1 MKFRYM
7 KKMLFLLMG
16 FAAELYSYDS
26 DIHQQLTF
34 LAAKQYS
41 KCAERDNVLYR
52 PSALDVRYL
61 VRANV
66 AQADAGFF
74 SRIFRWN
81 YYSPD
86 LQDQK
91 DVLWLIET
99 RFQGHYRGLL
109 RQIEMGNKTEDR
121 LKAVGRV
128 ISYLQDVTSPP
139 RVVPVFTGRWWR
151 FSFSDRFDR
160 FPVDADAIDERLT
173 DSCAKLTRNPID
185 FESLLSVTANATIL
199 AIKEKILGYPVTW
212 EAFWSFGEEIGDFGE
227 YGIAGN
233 QFGKRSSFRCV
244 GEERCLL
251 LENDPLYQEFALQ
264 RHVEAVQATMKALLI
279 MQNYFE

>member
-1 MKFRYM
+1 M
-7 KKMLFLLMG
+7 KKLLFLLMG
-16 FAAELYSYDS
+16 FAAELHSYDS

-41 KCAERDNVLYR
+41 KCAETQQGLYR

-74 SRIFRWN
+74 SRMFRWN
-81 YYSPD
+81 YYSSNP
-86 LQDQK
+86 QDQK
-91 DVLWLIET
+91 DVLWVIET
-99 RFQGHYRGLL
+99 RFQGHYRSLL
-109 RQIEMGNKTEDR
+109 RQIELGDKAEDR

-160 FPVDADAIDERLT
+160 FPIDADAIDGRLV
-173 DSCAKLTRNPID
+173 DSCNRLGLGSED
-185 FESLLSVTANATIL
+185 FETLLSTTANTTIS
-199 AIKEKILGYPVTW
+199 AIKEKIAGYPVTW
-212 EAFWSFGEEIGDFGE
+212 EAFWSFGEKSGDFGE

-233 QFGKRSSFRCV
+233 QFGKRSSFRCADD
-244 GEERCLL
+244 ERCLL
-251 LENDPLYQEFALQ
+251 LEDDPLYQEFALQ

>member
-1 MKFRYM
+1 M
-7 KKMLFLLMG
+7 KKLLFLLMG
-16 FAAELYSYDS
+16 FAAELHSYDS

-41 KCAERDNVLYR
+41 KCAETQQGLYR

-74 SRIFRWN
+74 SRMFRWN
-81 YYSPD
+81 YYSPES
-86 LQDQK
+86 QDQK
-91 DVLWLIET
+91 DVLWVIET
-99 RFQGHYRGLL
+99 RFQRHYRSLL
-109 RQIEMGNKTEDR
+109 RQIELGNKAEDR

-160 FPVDADAIDERLT
+160 FPVDADAIDERLV
-173 DSCAKLTRNPID
+173 DSCDRLELGSED
-185 FESLLSVTANATIL
+185 FETLLSTTANTTIS
-199 AIKEKILGYPVTW
+199 AIKERIAGYPVTW
-212 EAFWSFGEEIGDFGE
+212 EAFWSFGEKSGDFGE

-233 QFGKRSSFRCV
+233 QFGKRSSFRCADD
-244 GEERCLL
+244 ERCLL
-251 LENDPLYQEFALQ
+251 LEDDPLYQEFALQ

>member
-1 MKFRYM
+1 M
-7 KKMLFLLMG
+7 KKLLFLLVG

-41 KCAERDNVLYR
+41 KCAEVRPGLYR

-74 SRIFRWN
+74 SRLFRWN

-86 LQDQK
+86 PQDQK
-91 DVLWLIET
+91 DVLWVIET
-99 RFQGHYRGLL
+99 RFQGHYRSLL
-109 RQIEMGNKTEDR
+109 RQIELGDKAEDR

-160 FPVDADAIDERLT
+160 FPVDADAIDERLV
-173 DSCAKLTRNPID
+173 DSCDRLGLDLED
-185 FESLLSVTANATIL
+185 FESLLSETANSTVS
-199 AIKEKILGYPVTW
+199 AIKEKISGYPVTW
-212 EAFWSFGEEIGDFGE
+212 EAFWSFGEQPGEFGE

-233 QFGKRSSFRCV
+233 QFGKRSSFRCPD
-244 GEERCLL
+244 EERCLL
-251 LENDPLYQEFALQ
+251 LEDDPLYQEFALQ
-264 RHVEAVQATMKALLI
+264 RHVEAVRATMKALLI

>member
-1 MKFRYM
+1 M
-7 KKMLFLLMG
+7 KKLLFLLMG
-16 FAAELYSYDS
+16 FAAELHSYDS
-26 DIHQQLTF
+26 NIHQQLTF

-41 KCAERDNVLYR
+41 KCAETQQGLYR

-66 AQADAGFF
+66 AQSDAGFF
-74 SRIFRWN
+74 SRMFRWN
-81 YYSPD
+81 YYSPES
-86 LQDQK
+86 QDQK
-91 DVLWLIET
+91 DVLWVIET
-99 RFQGHYRGLL
+99 RFQGHYRSLL
-109 RQIEMGNKTEDR
+109 RQIELGDKAEDR

-160 FPVDADAIDERLT
+160 FPVDPGAIDERLV
-173 DSCAKLTRNPID
+173 DSCETLGLDSED
-185 FESLLSVTANATIL
+185 FETLLSSTANTTIS
-199 AIKEKILGYPVTW
+199 AIKENIAGYPVTW
-212 EAFWSFGEEIGDFGE
+212 EAFWSFGEKSGDFGE

-233 QFGKRSSFRCV
+233 QFGKRSSFRCSDD
-244 GEERCLL
+244 ERCLL
-251 LENDPLYQEFALQ
+251 LEDDPLYQEFALQ

>member
-1 MKFRYM
+1 M
-7 KKMLFLLMG
+7 KKLLFLLMG
-16 FAAELYSYDS
+16 FAAELHSYDS

-41 KCAERDNVLYR
+41 KCAETQEGLYR

-74 SRIFRWN
+74 SRMFRWN
-81 YYSPD
+81 YYSPNP
-86 LQDQK
+86 QDQK
-91 DVLWLIET
+91 DVLWVIET
-99 RFQGHYRGLL
+99 RFQGHYRSLL
-109 RQIEMGNKTEDR
+109 RQVELGDKAEDR

-160 FPVDADAIDERLT
+160 FPVDADAIDERLV
-173 DSCAKLTRNPID
+173 DSCDRLELGSED
-185 FESLLSVTANATIL
+185 FETLLSTTANTTIS
-199 AIKEKILGYPVTW
+199 AIKESIAGYPVTW
-212 EAFWSFGEEIGDFGE
+212 EAFWSFGEKSGDFGE

-233 QFGKRSSFRCV
+233 QFGKRSSFRCADD
-244 GEERCLL
+244 ERCLL
-251 LENDPLYQEFALQ
+251 LEDDPLYQEFALQ

>member
-1 MKFRYM
+1 M
-7 KKMLFLLMG
+7 KKFFIALVF
-16 FAAELYSYDS
+16 FASSSFGYES

-41 KCAERDNVLYR
+41 KCAELDAELYQ

-74 SRIFRWN
+74 SRMFRWS
-81 YYSPD
+81 YYNSSEEE
-86 LQDQK
+86 QR
-91 DVLWLIET
+91 DVLGVIET
-99 RFQGHYRGLL
+99 RFQEHYRSLQ
-109 RQIEMGNKTEDR
+109 RDIELGDRLEIR
-121 LKAVGRV
+121 LKAVGRI
-128 ISYLQDVTSPP
+128 ISYLQDVTSPSK
-139 RVVPVFTGRWWR
+139 VVPVYTGRWWR

-160 FPVDADAIDERLT
+160 FPLDPDAIDERLAG
-173 DSCAKLTRNPID
+173 SCAQTLSQVED
-185 FESLLSVTANATIL
+185 FESLLAKTAGETIQ
-199 AIKEKILGYPVTW
+199 AVKEDIKGYPITW
-212 EAFWSFGEEIGDFGE
+212 EAFWTFSGEEGDFGE

-233 QFGKRSSFRCV
+233 QFGKRSAFRC
-244 GEERCLL
+244 GDSEQCLL

-264 RHVEAVQATMKALLI
+264 RHVDAVEATMQALLI

>member
-1 MKFRYM
+1 M
-7 KKMLFLLMG
+7 KKLLFLLMG
-16 FAAELYSYDS
+16 FAAELHSYDS

-41 KCAERDNVLYR
+41 KCTETQQGLYR

-61 VRANV
+61 VRANA

-74 SRIFRWN
+74 SRMFRWN
-81 YYSPD
+81 YYSPNP
-86 LQDQK
+86 QDQK
-91 DVLWLIET
+91 DVLWVIET
-99 RFQGHYRGLL
+99 RFQGHYRSLL
-109 RQIEMGNKTEDR
+109 RQVELGDKAEDR

-160 FPVDADAIDERLT
+160 FPVDADAIDERLV
-173 DSCAKLTRNPID
+173 DSCDRLELGSED
-185 FESLLSVTANATIL
+185 FETLLSTTANTTIS
-199 AIKEKILGYPVTW
+199 AIKEEIAGYPVTW
-212 EAFWSFGEEIGDFGE
+212 EAFWSFGEQSGDFGE

-233 QFGKRSSFRCV
+233 QFGKRSSFRCADD
-244 GEERCLL
+244 ERCLL
-251 LENDPLYQEFALQ
+251 LEDDPLYQEFALQ

-279 MQNYFE
+279 MRNYFE

>member
-1 MKFRYM
+1 M
-7 KKMLFLLMG
+7 KKLLFLLMG
-16 FAAELYSYDS
+16 FAAELHSYDS

-41 KCAERDNVLYR
+41 KCAETQEGLYR

-74 SRIFRWN
+74 SRMFRWN
-81 YYSPD
+81 YYSPNP
-86 LQDQK
+86 QDQK
-91 DVLWLIET
+91 DVLWVIET
-99 RFQGHYRGLL
+99 RFQGHYRSLL
-109 RQIEMGNKTEDR
+109 RQVELGDKAEDR

-160 FPVDADAIDERLT
+160 FPVDADAIDERLV
-173 DSCAKLTRNPID
+173 DSCDRLELGSED
-185 FESLLSVTANATIL
+185 FETLLSTTANTTIS
-199 AIKEKILGYPVTW
+199 AIKERIAGYPVTW
-212 EAFWSFGEEIGDFGE
+212 EAFWSFGEKSGDFGE

-233 QFGKRSSFRCV
+233 QFGKRSSFRCADD
-244 GEERCLL
+244 ERCLL
-251 LENDPLYQEFALQ
+251 LEDDPLYQEFALQ

>member
-1 MKFRYM
+1 M
-7 KKMLFLLMG
+7 KKLLFLLMG
-16 FAAELYSYDS
+16 FAAELHSYDS

-41 KCAERDNVLYR
+41 KCAETQQGLYR

-74 SRIFRWN
+74 SRMFRWN
-81 YYSPD
+81 YYSPNP
-86 LQDQK
+86 QDQK
-91 DVLWLIET
+91 DVLWVIET
-99 RFQGHYRGLL
+99 RFQGHYRSLL
-109 RQIEMGNKTEDR
+109 RQVELGDKAEDR

-160 FPVDADAIDERLT
+160 FPVDADAIDERLV
-173 DSCAKLTRNPID
+173 DSCDRLELGSED
-185 FESLLSVTANATIL
+185 FETLLSTTANTTIS
-199 AIKEKILGYPVTW
+199 AIKERIAGYPVTW
-212 EAFWSFGEEIGDFGE
+212 EAFWSFGEKSGDFGE

-233 QFGKRSSFRCV
+233 QFGKRSSFRCADD
-244 GEERCLL
+244 ERCLL
-251 LENDPLYQEFALQ
+251 LEDDPLYQEFALQ

>member
-1 MKFRYM
+1 M
-7 KKMLFLLMG
+7 KKLLFLLMG
-16 FAAELYSYDS
+16 FAAELHSYDS

-41 KCAERDNVLYR
+41 KCAETQEGLYR

-74 SRIFRWN
+74 SRMFRWN
-81 YYSPD
+81 YYSPES
-86 LQDQK
+86 QDQK
-91 DVLWLIET
+91 DVLWVIET
-99 RFQGHYRGLL
+99 RFQRHYRSLL
-109 RQIEMGNKTEDR
+109 RQIELGDKAEDR

-160 FPVDADAIDERLT
+160 FPVDPDAIDERLV
-173 DSCAKLTRNPID
+173 DSCETLGLDAED
-185 FESLLSVTANATIL
+185 FETLLSSTANTTIS
-199 AIKEKILGYPVTW
+199 AIKEKIAGYPVTW
-212 EAFWSFGEEIGDFGE
+212 EALWSFGEQSGDFGE

-233 QFGKRSSFRCV
+233 QFGKRSSFRCADD
-244 GEERCLL
+244 ERCLL
-251 LENDPLYQEFALQ
+251 LEDDPLYQEFALQ

>member
-1 MKFRYM
+1 M
-7 KKMLFLLMG
+7 KKLLFLLIG
-16 FAAELYSYDS
+16 FAAELHSYDS

-41 KCAERDNVLYR
+41 KCAETQQGLYR

-74 SRIFRWN
+74 SRMFRWN
-81 YYSPD
+81 YYSSNP
-86 LQDQK
+86 QDQK
-91 DVLWLIET
+91 DVLWVIET
-99 RFQGHYRGLL
+99 RFQGHYRSLL
-109 RQIEMGNKTEDR
+109 RQVELGDKAEDR

-160 FPVDADAIDERLT
+160 FPIDADAIDERLV
-173 DSCAKLTRNPID
+173 DSCNRLGLGSED
-185 FESLLSVTANATIL
+185 FETLLSTTANTTIS
-199 AIKEKILGYPVTW
+199 AIKEKIAGYPVSW
-212 EAFWSFGEEIGDFGE
+212 EAFWSFGQQPGDFGE

-233 QFGKRSSFRCV
+233 QFGKRSSFRCADD
-244 GEERCLL
+244 ERCLL
-251 LENDPLYQEFALQ
+251 LEDDPLYQEFALQ

>member
-1 MKFRYM
+1 M
-7 KKMLFLLMG
+7 KKLLFLLMG

-41 KCAERDNVLYR
+41 KCADTRQGPYR

-74 SRIFRWN
+74 SRMFRWN
-81 YYSPD
+81 YYSPES
-86 LQDQK
+86 QDQK
-91 DVLWLIET
+91 DVLWVIET
-99 RFQGHYRGLL
+99 RFQRHYRSLL
-109 RQIEMGNKTEDR
+109 RQIELGNKAEDR

-160 FPVDADAIDERLT
+160 FPVDPDAIDERLV
-173 DSCAKLTRNPID
+173 DSCETLGLDSED
-185 FESLLSVTANATIL
+185 FETLLSSTANTTIS
-199 AIKEKILGYPVTW
+199 AIKEKIAGYPVTW
-212 EAFWSFGEEIGDFGE
+212 EAFWSFAEKSGDFGE

-233 QFGKRSSFRCV
+233 QFGKRSSFRCA
-244 GEERCLL
+244 EDERCLL
-251 LENDPLYQEFALQ
+251 LEDDPLYQEFALQ

>member
-1 MKFRYM
+1 M
-7 KKMLFLLMG
+7 KKLLFLLMG
-16 FAAELYSYDS
+16 FAAELHSYDS

-41 KCAERDNVLYR
+41 KCAETQQGLYR

-61 VRANV
+61 VRANA

-74 SRIFRWN
+74 SRMFRWN
-81 YYSPD
+81 YYSPES
-86 LQDQK
+86 QDQK
-91 DVLWLIET
+91 DVLWVIET
-99 RFQGHYRGLL
+99 RFQGHYRSLL
-109 RQIEMGNKTEDR
+109 RQIELGDKAEDR

-160 FPVDADAIDERLT
+160 FPVDPGAIDERLV
-173 DSCAKLTRNPID
+173 DSCETLGLDSED
-185 FESLLSVTANATIL
+185 FETLLSSTANTTIS
-199 AIKEKILGYPVTW
+199 AIKENIAGYPVTW
-212 EAFWSFGEEIGDFGE
+212 EAFWSFGEKSGDFGE

-233 QFGKRSSFRCV
+233 QFGKRSSFRCDD
-244 GEERCLL
+244 ERCLL
-251 LENDPLYQEFALQ
+251 LEDDPLYQEFALQ

>member
-1 MKFRYM
+1 M
-7 KKMLFLLMG
+7 KKLLFLLMG
-16 FAAELYSYDS
+16 FAAELHSYDS

-41 KCAERDNVLYR
+41 KCAETQEGLYR

-74 SRIFRWN
+74 SRMFRWN
-81 YYSPD
+81 YYTSNP
-86 LQDQK
+86 QDQK
-91 DVLWLIET
+91 DVLWVIET
-99 RFQGHYRGLL
+99 RFQRHYRSLL
-109 RQIEMGNKTEDR
+109 RQIELGDKAEDR

-160 FPVDADAIDERLT
+160 FPVDADAIDERLV
-173 DSCAKLTRNPID
+173 DSCETLGLGSED
-185 FESLLSVTANATIL
+185 FEILLSTTANTTIS
-199 AIKEKILGYPVTW
+199 AIKEKIAGYPVTW
-212 EAFWSFGEEIGDFGE
+212 EAFWSFGEKSGDFGE

-233 QFGKRSSFRCV
+233 QFGKRSSFRCADD
-244 GEERCLL
+244 ERCLL
-251 LENDPLYQEFALQ
+251 LEDDPLYQEFALQ

>member
-1 MKFRYM
+1 M
-7 KKMLFLLMG
+7 KKLLFLLMG
-16 FAAELYSYDS
+16 FAAELHSYDS

-41 KCAERDNVLYR
+41 KCAETQQGLYR

-74 SRIFRWN
+74 SRMFRWN
-81 YYSPD
+81 YYSPNP
-86 LQDQK
+86 QDQK
-91 DVLWLIET
+91 DVLWVIET
-99 RFQGHYRGLL
+99 RFQGHYRSLL
-109 RQIEMGNKTEDR
+109 RQVELGDKAEDR

-160 FPVDADAIDERLT
+160 FPVDADAIDERLV
-173 DSCAKLTRNPID
+173 DSCDRLELGSED
-185 FESLLSVTANATIL
+185 FETLLSTTANTTIS
-199 AIKEKILGYPVTW
+199 AIKERIAGYPVTW
-212 EAFWSFGEEIGDFGE
+212 EAFWSFGEKSGDFGE

-233 QFGKRSSFRCV
+233 QFGKRSSFRCSDD
-244 GEERCLL
+244 ERCLL
-251 LENDPLYQEFALQ
+251 LEDDPLYQEFALQ

>member
-1 MKFRYM
+1 M
-7 KKMLFLLMG
+7 KKLLFLLMG
-16 FAAELYSYDS
+16 FAAELHSYDS

-41 KCAERDNVLYR
+41 KCAETQQGLYR

-66 AQADAGFF
+66 AQADSGFF
-74 SRIFRWN
+74 SRMFRWN
-81 YYSPD
+81 YYSPES
-86 LQDQK
+86 QDQK
-91 DVLWLIET
+91 DVLWVIET
-99 RFQGHYRGLL
+99 RFQGHYRSLL
-109 RQIEMGNKTEDR
+109 RQIELGDKAEDR

-160 FPVDADAIDERLT
+160 FPVDPGAIDERLV
-173 DSCAKLTRNPID
+173 DSCETLGLDSED
-185 FESLLSVTANATIL
+185 FENLLSSTANTTIS
-199 AIKEKILGYPVTW
+199 AIKEKIVGYPVTW
-212 EAFWSFGEEIGDFGE
+212 EAFWSFGEKSGDFGE

-233 QFGKRSSFRCV
+233 QFGKRSSFRCADD
-244 GEERCLL
+244 ERCLL
-251 LENDPLYQEFALQ
+251 LEDDPLYQEFALQ

>member
-1 MKFRYM
+1 M
-7 KKMLFLLMG
+7 KKLLFLLMG
-16 FAAELYSYDS
+16 FAAELHSYDS

-41 KCAERDNVLYR
+41 KCAETQQGLYR

-74 SRIFRWN
+74 SRMFRWN
-81 YYSPD
+81 YYSPNP
-86 LQDQK
+86 QDQK
-91 DVLWLIET
+91 DVLWVIET
-99 RFQGHYRGLL
+99 RFQGHYRSLL
-109 RQIEMGNKTEDR
+109 RQVELGDKAEDR

-160 FPVDADAIDERLT
+160 FPVDADAIDERLVN
-173 DSCAKLTRNPID
+173 SCDRLELGSED
-185 FESLLSVTANATIL
+185 FETLLSTTANTTIS
-199 AIKEKILGYPVTW
+199 AIKEEIAGYPVTW
-212 EAFWSFGEEIGDFGE
+212 EAFWSFGEKSGDFGE

-233 QFGKRSSFRCV
+233 QFGKRSSFRCADD
-244 GEERCLL
+244 ERCLL
-251 LENDPLYQEFALQ
+251 LEDDPLYQEFALQ

>member
-1 MKFRYM
+1 M
-7 KKMLFLLMG
+7 KKLLFLLMG
-16 FAAELYSYDS
+16 FTAELHSYDS

-34 LAAKQYS
+34 VAAKQYS
-41 KCAERDNVLYR
+41 KCAEVQQRLYR

-74 SRIFRWN
+74 SRMFRWN
-81 YYSPD
+81 YYSSDP
-86 LQDQK
+86 QEQK
-91 DVLWLIET
+91 DVLWVIET
-99 RFQGHYRGLL
+99 RFQGHYRSLL
-109 RQIEMGNKTEDR
+109 RQIELGDKAEDR

-160 FPVDADAIDERLT
+160 FPVDADAIDERLVDGCET
-173 DSCAKLTRNPID
+173 LGLDSED
-185 FESLLSVTANATIL
+185 FETLLSTTANTTIS
-199 AIKEKILGYPVTW
+199 AIKEKIAGYPVTW
-212 EAFWSFGEEIGDFGE
+212 EAFWSFGEQSGDFGE

-233 QFGKRSSFRCV
+233 QFGKRSSFRCADD
-244 GEERCLL
+244 ERCLL
-251 LENDPLYQEFALQ
+251 LEDDPLYQEFALQ